1 MRQRIWIPVSM
12 FAAGLALIISAVA
25 TGEAEVSLFLIFPVF
40 SGSSAPFLLG
50 TVLIVLSF
58 IVGFLMLAMGQL
70 ELQTTGTWPQTTRG
84 PGAGQEP
91 VKKEY
96 GGVVLIGPVPIAF
109 GSSRSIAL
117 FMLVLGIVVAIVL
130 LGILAALA

>member
-12 FAAGLALIISAVA
+12 FVAGLALIISAVA

-40 SGSSAPFLLG
+40 SGSSALFLLG

-70 ELQTTGTWPQTTRG
+70 ELQAAGTWPQTSRG
-84 PGAGQEP
+84 QSAEPEPG
-91 VKKEY
+91 KKRY